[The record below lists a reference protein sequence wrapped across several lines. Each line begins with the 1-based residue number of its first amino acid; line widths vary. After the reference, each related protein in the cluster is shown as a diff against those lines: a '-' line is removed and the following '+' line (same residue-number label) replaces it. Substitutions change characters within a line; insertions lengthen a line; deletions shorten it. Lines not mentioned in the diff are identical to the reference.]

1 MNRIQYKNKYGKYIN
16 YIKVA
21 PGITAMEGTAGSMP
35 SLTIRKHGKK
45 IYYRGSSLYFSK
57 NLTAEDCDYLKSLA
71 KI

>member
-1 MNRIQYKNKYGKYIN
+1 MNRIQYKNKYGQYVD
-16 YIKVA
+16 YIKIT
-21 PGITAMEGTAGSMP
+21 PGITAVEGMDGSTP

-45 IYYRGSSLYFSK
+45 IFYRGNSLYFSK